1 MSSYNLPLYRSWF
14 PVLDTNKIWLNHAS
28 ISPLSTHVEA
38 AVNAYMR
45 NRMTGDIDVYISML
59 STVQNTKANLGAL
72 VNASPD
78 RIGFTSNT
86 SEGLNILANGLEWK
100 TGDRIL
106 LNDIEFPTNVVP
118 FLNCRRHGVEIDF
131 VKSVNGE
138 ILVEDIERAITPR
151 TKLLAISFVQF
162 LSGFKADLTAIGS
175 LCRKHGIMFCVDSM
189 QGLGAAPL
197 DTKAAGID
205 FLANG
210 GNKWLMGMMGTGFV
224 FVTPEMQSRIHQHH
238 IGWTS
243 NQNFFG
249 DFFNYRIDPD
259 ETARRYE
266 NGTQNYCGIAAL
278 EASTGTLLEV
288 GIDAIAE
295 HIGTLNDAVVAMC
308 DDLGFSTI
316 TPHDRARRAG
326 IVSFMCPNAQRT
338 VETLAR
344 HGIMVSV
351 REGMIRVAP
360 HFYNTLEEIGALR
373 SILAEE
379 VRTATA

>member
-1 MSSYNLPLYRSWF
+1 MSSYNLSLYRSWF
-14 PVLDTNKIWLNHAS
+14 PFLDTKKIWLNHAS
-28 ISPLSTHVEA
+28 ISPLSTRVEA
-38 AVNAYMR
+38 AVNAYMQ
-45 NRMTGDIDVYISML
+45 NRMTGDIDIYMSML
-59 STVQNTKANLGAL
+59 ATVKRTKANLGAL
-72 VNASPD
+72 VNAAPE
-78 RIGFTSNT
+78 RIGFAANT
-86 SEGLNILANGLEWK
+86 SEGLNILANGLAWK

-131 VKSVNGE
+131 VKSVRGE
-138 ILVEDIERAITPR
+138 ILIDDIERAITPR

-162 LSGFKADLTAIGS
+162 LSGFKADLTAIGA
-175 LCRKHGIMFCVDSM
+175 LCRKHGIIFCVDSM

-197 DTKAAGID
+197 DTQAAGID

-224 FVTPEMQSRIHQHH
+224 FLTPELQARIHQHH

-266 NGTQNYCGIAAL
+266 NGTQNYCGITAL
-278 EASTGTLLEV
+278 HASTSTLLEV
-288 GIDAIAE
+288 GIDNIAS
-295 HIGTLNDAVVAMC
+295 HIGTLNDAVIAMC
-308 DDLGFSTI
+308 DDLGFDTI
-316 TPHDRARRAG
+316 TPRDSTKRAG
-326 IVSFMCPNAQRT
+326 IVSFACPNSQEVFERLT
-338 VETLAR
+338 RRGV
-344 HGIMVSV
+344 IVSV
-351 REGMIRVAP
+351 REDMIRIAP

-373 SILAEE
+373 CALAEE
-379 VRTATA
+379 TRTATA